1 MAGIYRQ
8 RHPEHTVF
16 YRVFFHYFE
25 EFLREYERRFEREH
39 GYFRPIIQDV
49 VEKYL
54 DCGNPMCGF
63 ARIRCPDCGEE
74 RLLCFNCKTRG
85 FCPSCHA
92 KRREVWGE
100 WMREE
105 LLLDVPH
112 HQVVFTI
119 PKMLRL
125 FFRYKR
131 ALLSPLSLAAVHAL
145 LKYFH
150 TVTGHELMPGV
161 VAVIQT
167 FGDHINF
174 HPHIHCLVTE
184 EGTSAD
190 GAFHHISRFHDAI
203 ICDLFTHE
211 VFALLLRD
219 KLIGLPLV
227 ASN

>member
-25 EFLREYERRFEREH
+25 RFLREYEDRFEKEY
-39 GYFRPIIQDV
+39 GYFRPVIQDV

-74 RLLCFNCKTRG
+74 RLLMFSCKTRG

-92 KRREVWGE
+92 KRREEWGE

-112 HQVVFTI
+112 RQVVFTV

-125 FFRYKR
+125 FFRFKR
-131 ALLSPLSLAAVHAL
+131 KLLNDLCLSAVQALVKFLYTA
-145 LKYFH
+145 
-150 TVTGHELMPGV
+150 TGSELMPGV
-161 VAVIQT
+161 MAVIQT
-167 FGDHINF
+167 FGDRINF
-174 HPHIHCLVTE
+174 HPHIHVLITE
-184 EGTSAD
+184 GGTTPN
-190 GAFHHISRFHDAI
+190 GAFHRVCRFHDEVI
-203 ICDLFTHE
+203 QEIFTHE
-211 VFALLLRD
+211 VFSLLIQVRILT
-219 KLIGLPLV
+219 KT
-227 ASN
+227 